1 MNTTRSNSTRTHR
14 TKGFTLVELMIAVAI
29 VGILAAVAYP
39 AYLQSIRK
47 SRRADAKT
55 ALLDLAARQ
64 ERYSSVNNVYTN
76 VPSQLGYV
84 ATGDAYPVNIVSSG
98 QANYQ
103 LSVTVG
109 APATTYTATA
119 TPIGGQSLDGC
130 GTYSISS
137 LGVQSNTGNTVATAD
152 CW

>member
-1 MNTTRSNSTRTHR
+1 MKITRSNPAPRR
-14 TKGFTLVELMIAVAI
+14 RAKGFTLVELMIAVAI

-39 AYLQSIRK
+39 AYLQYIRK

-84 ATGDAYPVNIVSSG
+84 ATGDVYPVNILSSG

-119 TPIGGQSLDGC
+119 TPIGGQTLDGC
-130 GTYSISS
+130 GAYSISS
-137 LGVQSNTGNTVATAD
+137 LGVQSNAGNTVATAD